1 VALHPLALGQF
12 IPSPPISGFHFGP
25 LFVHFYG
32 LMYVVG
38 IALAIYIA
46 RRRLAV
52 SGGNP
57 DLVYDVACWGVPV
70 GLIGARIYFDIT
82 TPFDIVPKPCFV
94 GLLGDVC
101 PPGHQWW
108 GPLAIWNGGQA
119 VWGGIAVGAL
129 VGAWRVRRAGGNV
142 GVFADA
148 AAPALLVAQ
157 AIARIGNCFDQQ
169 LFGTPSTLP
178 WAVQV
183 SRAAR
188 LHAGIPAA
196 DLRFSTFQPS
206 FLYEL
211 IFDLALA
218 AGLVWLGHHRPIRP
232 PGLFALYVAAYSGY
246 RVFEETIRIDS
257 SAHFLGLRL
266 NFFVAVVMTLAGLA
280 WFAISQR
287 RSRAATNGAAV
298 LAIAGALG
306 ACAAGCG
313 RAGQLPQAGVSQRH
327 ATAVL
332 APGRM
337 APGLARADLAGH
349 LVARHDDEVRRE
361 TGAQ

>member
-1 VALHPLALGQF
+1 MGQF
-12 IPSPPISGFHFGP
+12 IPSPPISGLHIGP

-32 LMYVVG
+32 LLYVVG
-38 IALAIYIA
+38 IALAIYIT
-46 RRRLAV
+46 RRRLAAA
-52 SGGNP
+52 GGNP
-57 DLVYDVACWGVPV
+57 GLVYDVAYWGVPA

-82 TPFDIVPKPCFV
+82 TPFDIEPKPCFA
-94 GLLGDVC
+94 GLLGEVC

-148 AAPALLVAQ
+148 VAPALLVAQ
-157 AIARIGNCFDQQ
+157 AIARIGNYFDQQ
-169 LFGTPSTLP
+169 LFGKPSTLP
-178 WAVQV
+178 WALQV
-183 SRAAR
+183 SKAAR

-218 AGLVWLGHHRPIRP
+218 AGLVWLGHHRPVRP
-232 PGLFALYVAAYSGY
+232 PGLFALYVAGYSGY

-287 RSRAATNGAAV
+287 RSRAVINGAAV
-298 LAIAGALG
+298 LLIAGALG
-306 ACAAGCG
+306 ACAAGCS
-313 RAGQLPQAGVSQRH
+313 RAGQLPQADVSQQHAMPHPRPQRACPRLCADH
-327 ATAVL
+327 ASVGPTNATA
-332 APGRM
+332 GR
-337 APGLARADLAGH
+337 
-349 LVARHDDEVRRE
+349 
-361 TGAQ
+361 